1 MGDQIYFKIAG
12 QVNLDMLNMSA
23 VKLNLY
29 LVVIEI

>member
-29 LVVIEI
+29 LL